1 MNLTEMIGELSPS
14 AQRAVLRYTASLHM
28 MESLCVPGQGEAANC
43 VPDPR
48 RMPGSIDAAGTLRLI
63 LLKSKDAEHVRRRA
77 HREIVAMAHSQA
89 ELPTAPPTASQA
101 TCRRGRG
108 VWRAKG
114 EDSVGCRCSQG
125 GCVPSITAAPSAG
138 ARRAGIAEH

>member
-77 HREIVAMAHSQA
+77 HREIVAMAHSA
-89 ELPTAPPTASQA
+89 GRASDRTAHRIAGDVPP
-101 TCRRGRG
+101 R
-108 VWRAKG
+108 
-114 EDSVGCRCSQG
+114 E
-125 GCVPSITAAPSAG
+125 GCVASEGG
-138 ARRAGIAEH
+138 AQCGMPVLARGMCAKHYRRTERRRKTRRNR